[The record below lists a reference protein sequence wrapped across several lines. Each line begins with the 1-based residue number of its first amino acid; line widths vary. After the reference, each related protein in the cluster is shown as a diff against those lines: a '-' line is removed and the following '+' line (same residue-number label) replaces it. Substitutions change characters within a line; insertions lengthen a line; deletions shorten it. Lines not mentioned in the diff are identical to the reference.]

1 MTSDESV
8 KKSTP
13 DSEAASNGNNTP
25 NKQTDNIP
33 SEAASNGN
41 DTPNKQTDNV
51 PMSEESLA
59 ESTDTLQA
67 EPISDSFSTEALKES
82 TAANDTLARKD
93 TPSIEELTR
102 QLAEAQQK
110 SDMHWEGLLRKQAE
124 YDNLQ
129 KRMARDLE
137 KAHKYALEKFATE
150 LLAVKDSM
158 ELGIE
163 VAALPE
169 TELKG
174 VHDGM
179 TLTLKMLIDILV
191 KFGIVE
197 INPQDE
203 KFDPQW
209 HEAMVMQTVPDVKE
223 GMILHV
229 HQKGYQLNDRLL
241 RPARVVVAKTAPP
254 LENDS

>member
-25 NKQTDNIP
+25 NKQTDNVP

-51 PMSEESLA
+51 PMPEDSLA
-59 ESTDTLQA
+59 ESTDTPQA
-67 EPISDSFSTEALKES
+67 EPISDSSTTEALLES
-82 TAANDTLARKD
+82 IAANDTLARKD

-102 QLAEAQQK
+102 QLADAQQK
-110 SDMHWEGLLRKQAE
+110 AEQHWENLLRKQAE

-163 VAALPE
+163 VAAKPE
-169 TELKG
+169 TELKV

-179 TLTLKMLIDILV
+179 ALTLKMLIDTLA

-241 RPARVVVAKTAPP
+241 RPARVVVAKAAPP